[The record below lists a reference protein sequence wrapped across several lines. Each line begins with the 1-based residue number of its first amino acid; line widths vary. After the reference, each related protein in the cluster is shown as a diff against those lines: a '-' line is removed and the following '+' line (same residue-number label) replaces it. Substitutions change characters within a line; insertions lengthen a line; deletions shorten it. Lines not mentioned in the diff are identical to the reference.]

1 MARENPLYE
10 GQVPYHYLLLWGQS
24 LYHRRRYVEAIGAF
38 EGALAAKA
46 ERGHADAHFGLG
58 KCLYRE
64 GRQEQAI
71 EAYRGTL
78 GENQS
83 MLEVYFRLAQAA
95 AMLDMDGE
103 VDAARSEFR
112 RVAATLPRFAGRQ
125 RLRWRLAFFFF
136 PIARRFL

>member
-1 MARENPLYE
+1 MSLWQWFTTYFLGSA
-10 GQVPYHYLLLWGQS
+10 GFWLLLILLVSTMSGASVPFARRVRLWQS
-24 LYHRRRYVEAIGAF
+24 KRRF
-38 EGALAAKA
+38 MAAQS
-46 ERGHADAHFGLG
+46 ERGHAAAHFGLG

-125 RLRWRLAFFFF
+125 
-136 PIARRFL
+136 